1 MTQEQFQKAKTLEDV
16 TVQVDELKSVI
27 NQKLKII
34 YNRSS
39 NSEDLVKELIQN
51 IDLAFEEF
59 YKSVDKN
66 FEEL

>member
-16 TVQVDELKSVI
+16 TVQVDELKSVM

-51 IDLAFEEF
+51 VDLAFEEF